1 MRVPNRSRCLLVQ
14 VLAIAAMAC
23 SHGKPVG
30 TKGWAAPAAGGQPK
44 LSRRAATAA
53 SRELAEEA
61 RAVLRGEG
69 DLLWKRYT
77 KGEGALPA
85 TAAEAHRDLF
95 SPQALAAVSQ
105 ARDAAEGED
114 RRALELLHAWIA
126 PLSIARMA
134 AAEVEALE
142 RARAGLAFA
151 APGDP
156 TAARGERDLDRLLTD
171 EPSAKKRAA
180 IAEAEAKVA
189 ATVAPLVLAR
199 DAAEAKAMADLGLP
213 AFGGVVEEQLGSTPA
228 ELAALAEQTLSAT
241 ERVAARAV
249 AVTAQQNLG
258 LTADRVRRADLPRML
273 RTAPADAGFPAGAA
287 WDSAQAALRALG
299 ADPAGARS
307 PRILLDAV
315 PSPAKGL
322 RPLALLVDPPSDVR
336 LSFQP
341 AGGADQQRALL
352 HEAARAVGGALTE
365 APRWELAQL
374 GDGSAAEGVAQL
386 FEQLAG
392 DPLWLRATTTL
403 RGETLDELVHASAAR
418 RLLSARRAAALVLF
432 EVRRREQPNTAE
444 STAALYRGL
453 LQRAT
458 LALYSDRDAGRW
470 PLETDTWLRAAVTLR
485 AALLAAALEQQL
497 GALAP
502 PTSAAPDK
510 SATATPT
517 ASSTPAFDPA
527 AAAVAPPWLQ
537 SAEAAAKLRQI
548 WSGGRSLRAEEAAK
562 LAGVA
567 LDPAALARQVD
578 LALSY
583 TAPDPRPAVQKPD
596 YQYMQSDRRVRHRKR
611 RRRN

>member
-1 MRVPNRSRCLLVQ
+1 MQVPNRPHRVLVQ
-14 VLAIAAMAC
+14 LLGIAVVAC
-23 SHGKPVG
+23 SHGKPG
-30 TKGWAAPAAGGQPK
+30 GRTGWAAPAGPGQPPF
-44 LSRRAATAA
+44 SRREANAA

-61 RAVLRGEG
+61 RTVLRGEG
-69 DLLWKRYT
+69 ELLWKRYT

-85 TAAEAHRDLF
+85 SVADAHRDLF
-95 SPQALAAVSQ
+95 SPQALAAVAQ

-126 PLSIARMA
+126 PISVARA
-134 AAEVEALE
+134 AAPEVEALE

-151 APGDP
+151 APGDA
-156 TAARGERDLDRLLTD
+156 TAVRGERDLDRLLTD
-171 EPSAKKRAA
+171 ERSAKKRTA
-180 IAEAEAKVA
+180 IAEAEAKA
-189 ATVAPLVLAR
+189 AAAMAPLVLAR
-199 DAAEAKAMADLGLP
+199 DAAEAKAMASLGLP
-213 AFGGVVEEQLGSTPA
+213 ALGGVVEEQLGATP
-228 ELAALAEQTLSAT
+228 EQLAALAEQTLSAT

-273 RTAPADAGFPAGAA
+273 RTASADAGFPAGRA
-287 WDSAQAALRALG
+287 WESAQATLRALG
-299 ADPAGARS
+299 ADPAGAHS
-307 PRILLDAV
+307 PRIVLDAA

-352 HEAARAVGGALTE
+352 HEAARAVGGALTR

-392 DPLWLRATTTL
+392 DPLWLRATTPL

-444 STAALYRGL
+444 SAAALYRGL

-458 LALYSDRDAGRW
+458 LALYSDHDAGRW
-470 PLETDTWLRAAVTLR
+470 PLETDTWLRAAVMLR

-497 GALAP
+497 AALSP
-502 PTSAAPDK
+502 PSSATPDK
-510 SATATPT
+510 SAAAPSG
-517 ASSTPAFDPA
+517 ASSAPAGAEPA
-527 AAAVAPPWLQ
+527 APAAPPWLQ
-537 SAEAAAKLRQI
+537 SPEAAAKLRQI

-567 LDPAALARQVD
+567 LDPSALARQVD

-583 TAPDPRPAVQKPD
+583 AAPDPRPAVQKPD
-596 YQYMQSDRRVRHRKR
+596 YKYMQSDRRVRRRKR
-611 RRRN
+611 RTRH